1 MAESGIKSYFPSQTV
16 SDAEKLSY
24 DYGLKVGKAIEQ
36 EWFNNDRGNDR
47 GNGRYKSNHNDF
59 HNLRLYAR
67 GEQSI
72 QKYKDELSIN
82 GDLSYLNLDWKPV
95 PIISKF
101 VDIVVNGMAQRTYDI
116 KAYSQS
122 PNGVEKR
129 TEYME
134 SIMRD
139 MALQQFDQEAEAKF
153 GINMRESEVRELP
166 ESNEELG
173 LHMQLN
179 YKQAVELAEEQ
190 ALSVLF
196 EGNKYELIKK
206 RFYYDLTVLGIGAVK
221 TDFNTSEGVVI
232 DYVDPANLVYSYT
245 DSPYFE
251 DIYYVGEV
259 KTIPVNELAKEF
271 PHLSES
277 DLKDIM
283 KNKSNNRSNYNSRHN
298 YDKEDNNTIQVLYFN
313 YKTYMNEVYKM
324 KETGTGADK
333 IISKDDSFN
342 PPEEKEGGY
351 SKMLR
356 SIECLYD
363 GAMILGTDKLLK
375 WEMSKNMMRPK
386 SDYTKVKMN
395 YAIVAPRMY
404 DGRIDSLVKRIT
416 GFADMIQLT
425 HLKLQQVMSRMVP
438 DGVYLDA
445 DGLAEVDLGNGT
457 NYNPQEALNMFFQTG
472 SVIGRSFTSE
482 GDMNPG
488 KVPIQ
493 EITSGSGGNKMQAL
507 IGNYNYY
514 MQMIRDCT
522 GLNEARDG
530 STPDANALVG
540 VQKLAAANSNTAT
553 RHILQA
559 GLFLT
564 AETAECLSLRISDI
578 IEYSPTKDAFI
589 QAIGAHNVA
598 TLEEMTELHLY
609 DFGIFLELQP
619 DEEEKTKLENNIQMA
634 LQQQSIELEDAIDLR
649 EIKNI
654 KLANQLLKIRRKKKQ
669 ERDRQLQ
676 MENIQAQTKSN
687 TESAQAAAQVEL
699 KKNQALTQSK
709 IQIAQQQAQL
719 DAQKMMQEVASKKEL
734 MQMEFQMNMKLKQM
748 EVQTVMGRETQK
760 ENRKDERTKLQAG
773 QQKNLVD
780 RRNSQQSE
788 LIDQRQ
794 GGKPPKNF
802 ESAGNDTLGGGFD
815 LGAFDPS

>member
-1 MAESGIKSYFPSQTV
+1 MAYSNKSYFPSQTV

-24 DYGLKVGKAIEQ
+24 DYGMKVAKAIEA
-36 EWFNNDRGNDR
+36 EWFNEDRSIN
-47 GNGRYKSNHNDF
+47 RYMSNIKDF

-95 PIISKF
+95 PIIPKF

-116 KAYSQS
+116 KAFSQS
-122 PNGVEKR
+122 PNGVDKR

-139 MALQQFDQEAEAKF
+139 MAMQEFDAEVQAKF
-153 GINMRESEVRELP
+153 GIDMRESGVDELP
-166 ESNEELG
+166 ENEEELG
-173 LHMQLN
+173 IHMQLN

-190 ALSVLF
+190 ALNVLF
-196 EGNKYELIKK
+196 EGNKYELTKK

-221 TDFNTSEGVVI
+221 TSFNTSEGVTI
-232 DYVDPANLVYSYT
+232 DYVDPADLVYSYT
-245 DSPYFE
+245 DSPYFD

-259 KTIPVNELAKEF
+259 KHIPVNELAKQF
-271 PHLSES
+271 PHLTEG
-277 DLKDIM
+277 DLEDIM
-283 KNKSNNRSNYNSRHN
+283 KNKSYNRNNSNTRYSKK
-298 YDKEDNNTIQVLYFN
+298 KEDNNTIQVLYFN
-313 YKTYMNEVYKM
+313 YKTYMNEVYKI
-324 KETGTGADK
+324 KETGTGAEK
-333 IISKDDSFN
+333 IIPRDDSFN
-342 PPEEKEGGY
+342 PPENKEGGY
-351 SKMLR
+351 SRLLR
-356 SIECLYD
+356 SIETLYE
-363 GAMILGTDKLLK
+363 GALILGTDKLLK
-375 WEMSKNMMRPK
+375 WEMSQNMMRPK

-395 YAIVAPRMY
+395 YAIVAPRIY
-404 DGRIDSLVKRIT
+404 DNKIDSLVKRIT

-425 HLKLQQVMSRMVP
+425 HLKLQHVMSRMVP

-514 MQMIRDCT
+514 LQMIRDVT

-540 VQKLAAANSNTAT
+540 VQKIAAANSNTAT

-564 AETAECLSLRISDI
+564 SEVAECLSLRISDI
-578 IEYSPTKDAFI
+578 LEYSPTADAFI
-589 QAIGAHNVA
+589 HAIGAHNVA
-598 TLEEMTELHLY
+598 TLEEMSSLHLY

-619 DEEEKTKLENNIQMA
+619 DEEEKQRLENNIQMA
-634 LQQQSIELEDAIDLR
+634 LQQQSIELEDAIDIR
-649 EIKNI
+649 EIRNI
-654 KLANQLLKIRRKKKQ
+654 KLANQLLKIRRKNKQ
-669 ERDRQLQ
+669 ERDRRLQ
-676 MENIQAQTKSN
+676 MENIQAQSKSN
-687 TESAQAAAQVEL
+687 AEAAQAAAQADVQKNQAITQTKAQLAQQQSQLDMQKMAQEAEL
-699 KKNQALTQSK
+699 KKQ
-709 IQIAQQQAQL
+709 
-719 DAQKMMQEVASKKEL
+719 L
-734 MQMEFQMNMKLKQM
+734 MQMEFQMNMQLKRAEAQ
-748 EVQTVMGRETQK
+748 VLSARDSQK
-760 ENRKDERTKLQAG
+760 ENRKDERTKIQAD
-773 QQKNLVD
+773 QQSELID

-794 GGKPPKNF
+794 TGKPPKNF
-802 ESAGNDTLGGGFD
+802 ESTGNDTLGGFD
-815 LGAFDPS
+815 LSSFEPS

>member
-36 EWFNNDRGNDR
+36 EWFNNDRGSN
-47 GNGRYKSNHNDF
+47 RYKTNNNDF

-101 VDIVVNGMAQRTYDI
+101 VDIVVNGIAERTYDV
-116 KAYSQS
+116 KAYSQD
-122 PNGVEKR
+122 PNGVSKR
-129 TEYME
+129 TEYMDN
-134 SIMRD
+134 ILKDMRLKEFN
-139 MALQQFDQEAEAKF
+139 AAVKNELQID
-153 GINMRESEVRELP
+153 VRKSQIEELP
-166 ESNEELG
+166 ESNEELE
-173 LHMQLN
+173 LHMQLT
-179 YKQAVELAEEQ
+179 YKQSIEIAEEQ
-190 ALSVLF
+190 AINTLL
-196 EGNKYELIKK
+196 EGSRYELTKK
-206 RFYYDLTVLGIGAVK
+206 RFYHDLTVLGIGAVK
-221 TDFNTSEGVVI
+221 TNFNTSEGVVV

-259 KTIPVNELAKEF
+259 KSIPVNELAKQF
-271 PHLSES
+271 PHLTES
-277 DLKDIM
+277 DLEDIM
-283 KNKSNNRSNYNSRHN
+283 KNKSSNRSNYNSRHSE
-298 YDKEDNNTIQVLYFN
+298 DKEDSNTIQVIYFN
-313 YKTYMNEVYKM
+313 YKTYMNEVYKV
-324 KETGTGADK
+324 KETATGADK
-333 IISKDDSFN
+333 IIPRDDQYN
-342 PPEEKEGGY
+342 PPGNMEGGY
-351 SKMLR
+351 GRMLR
-356 SIECLYD
+356 SIECLYE

-375 WEMSKNMMRPK
+375 WEMAKNMMRPK

-404 DGRIDSLVKRIT
+404 NGKIDSLVKRIT

-493 EITSGSGGNKMQAL
+493 EIT
-507 IGNYNYY
+507 YNYY
-514 MQMIRDCT
+514 LQMIRDVT

-530 STPDANALVG
+530 STPDKNALVG
-540 VQKLAAANSNTAT
+540 VQKMAAANSNTAT

-589 QAIGAHNVA
+589 QAIGVHNAAV
-598 TLEEMTELHLY
+598 LEELSELHLY
-609 DFGIFLELQP
+609 DFGIFIDLQP
-619 DEEEKTKLENNIQMA
+619 DEEERMMLENNIQMA
-634 LQQQSIELEDAIDLR
+634 LQQQIIELADAIDIR

-654 KLANQLLKIRRKKKQ
+654 KLANQLLKIRRKKKLDKDQ
-669 ERDRQLQ
+669 ALQ
-676 MENIQAQTKSN
+676 QQNMQMQSQMNQQA
-687 TESAQAAAQVEL
+687 AQAAAQSEVQ
-699 KKNQALTQSK
+699 KNQALTQS
-709 IQIAQQQAQL
+709 QAQL
-719 DAQKMMQEVASKKEL
+719 EQVKAQLESQRMMQEVQMKKEL
-734 MQMEFQMNMKLKQM
+734 MQLEFEMNMQLKGV
-748 EVQTVMGRETQK
+748 EVDGQK
-760 ENRKDERTKLQAG
+760 TKEKEKEDRKDERTRIQA
-773 QQKNLVD
+773 
-780 RRNSQQSE
+780 SQQSE
-788 LIDQRQ
+788 LIDQRNS
-794 GGKPPKNF
+794 GKPPKNF
-802 ESAGNDTLGGGFD
+802 ESAGNDILGGGFD
-815 LGAFDPS
+815 LGVFDPR